1 MPPSV
6 TMSEGTPNMM
16 TCASMNVTS
25 MPTATAARMP
35 TGNGIPWMTTTVPA
49 TAAHTPDSAADDRSI
64 SPTRSTKTTP
74 RDRIAVVTICRVRF
88 VRLPKLR

>member
-6 TMSEGTPNMM
+6 TMSDGTPNAM
-16 TCASMNVTS
+16 TWASTNVTS
-25 MPTATAARMP
+25 MPNATAAAMP
-35 TGNGIPWMTTTVPA
+35 TGSGIPWPTTTVPA
-49 TAAHTPDSAADDRSI
+49 TAAQTPDSAADDRSI

-74 RDRIAVVTICRVRF
+74 SARIAVVTIWRVRF